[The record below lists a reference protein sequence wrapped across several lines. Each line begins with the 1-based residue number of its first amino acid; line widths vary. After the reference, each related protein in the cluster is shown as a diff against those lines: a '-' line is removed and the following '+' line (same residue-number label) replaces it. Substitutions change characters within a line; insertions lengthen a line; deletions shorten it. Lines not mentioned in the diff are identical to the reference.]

1 MTAYTQAAA
10 GGQQTPMAG
19 LTPGQ
24 VEAMFCNNAIP
35 LIKIA
40 KTDRIIKSCPFF
52 ILTRSAAG
60 NRMSKRS

>member
-1 MTAYTQAAA
+1 
-10 GGQQTPMAG
+10 MAE

-24 VEAMFCNNAIP
+24 VEAMFCDTAIS

-60 NRMSKRS
+60 NKMSKRS